1 MDNNGKVI
9 DGDGSY
15 LVNLPMNVDYIFTN
29 EFGEQTIS
37 TDPTVGIPTKGKY
50 RFKFKWEN
58 EGGLQNEFL
67 RANYLVPNIKE
78 YGWVN
83 GDSSYENGDPLKT
96 GTQQTL
102 SFDDSNSFVIT
113 FSNTGGIVFD
123 DSVNVSSYSVTING
137 IPYYG
142 DTQVIDVLN
151 GDTVEIIPT
160 LIDPNSPATVTYTQY
175 NKDYFDLLKS
185 YSFSLDWDDY
195 ADPQSAID
203 CEDTFYEFNYNKV
216 YTTAMFIDR
225 YKNGIGRARHLGIK
239 EIDDRGCKS
248 TVNTF
253 PVNDIIR
260 NFDFLFFITNLL
272 LNILTPV
279 FLVVLFIAHLIA
291 LMWPILKWLLIA
303 LGIYFVAQAIFS
315 VIEIASEI
323 GGIANQIAGLFSFGA
338 GAVFNLTNLLEAIRL
353 VFLVIA
359 LVVKAIIIVGL
370 SVAFLALAIF
380 AALKIK
386 GFPRIG
392 LPMITYPDCS
402 TCDCSCNT
410 AELGD
415 DFDSSSVDNYVNE
428 AGSENAGIETPP
440 GVPRKVWSIE
450 HSIRVYCCN
459 LCYKLTQKTTLFL
472 HQ

>member
-1 MDNNGKVI
+1 MIFGVPTGSQTIFMDVDLSDIGCFSLAPQDLIQAGQASESQVNGSKFKSSTNLNELPQVKTLNKIIEVSPLWGEPEICELGITRTDFDLTAEANISINPTAVFMGSIISTAEDDALKTTCKPKNNTGNLCELVSGPGQILSIRQTINNDDLGRPILEQFDLDNNGKVI

-225 YKNGIGRARHLGIK
+225 YKWYWQ
-239 EIDDRGCKS
+239 S
-248 TVNTF
+248 
-253 PVNDIIR
+253 
-260 NFDFLFFITNLL
+260 
-272 LNILTPV
+272 
-279 FLVVLFIAHLIA
+279 
-291 LMWPILKWLLIA
+291 
-303 LGIYFVAQAIFS
+303 
-315 VIEIASEI
+315 
-323 GGIANQIAGLFSFGA
+323 
-338 GAVFNLTNLLEAIRL
+338 
-353 VFLVIA
+353 
-359 LVVKAIIIVGL
+359 
-370 SVAFLALAIF
+370 
-380 AALKIK
+380 
-386 GFPRIG
+386 
-392 LPMITYPDCS
+392 
-402 TCDCSCNT
+402 
-410 AELGD
+410 
-415 DFDSSSVDNYVNE
+415 
-428 AGSENAGIETPP
+428 
-440 GVPRKVWSIE
+440 
-450 HSIRVYCCN
+450 
-459 LCYKLTQKTTLFL
+459 
-472 HQ
+472 